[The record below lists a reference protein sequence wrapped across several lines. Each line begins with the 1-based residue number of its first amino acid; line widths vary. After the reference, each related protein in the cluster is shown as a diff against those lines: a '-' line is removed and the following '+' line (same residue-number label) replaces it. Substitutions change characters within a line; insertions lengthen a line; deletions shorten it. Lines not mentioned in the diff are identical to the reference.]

1 MGVQWTKE
9 QQEVIRLRDRNIL
22 VSAAAGSGKT
32 AVLVERILSKI
43 TDNTHPADIDRL
55 LIMTFTRAA
64 AGEMKERIS
73 AVIEKALGEDP
84 DNEHLQRQTTLLHT
98 AQITTI
104 DGFCAYIIRNYFH
117 LIGLDPGYRTADE
130 GELKLLRGDVVKA
143 LLEEHYAQ
151 KDEKFQKFVECFA
164 TGKSDE
170 NLGDLIQKLYEMAMS
185 NPFPEEWLQ
194 KCLGDY
200 RIESLE
206 ELRET
211 EWMKMLWDAV
221 GDELQEAEL
230 LIREARNVCAEADGP
245 YLYEDALNSDLILVR
260 DLQELAEKRDYNGTV
275 KVLVKPSFARLST
288 KKALDVE
295 EQKKQR
301 VKELR
306 DEEKGILKE
315 LGQRYFQSSEEEIL
329 EMIRYVREPIEILIE
344 LTIQFM
350 EQFGTAK
357 REKNILDF
365 TDMEHFA
372 LQILMT
378 KEGEEIHMS
387 QAARELSAKYDEVLV
402 DEYQDSNFVQELL
415 TTAVSGWINQKKN
428 IFMVGDVKQS
438 IYRFRLARPELFMEK
453 YKSYSTEEAKEQR
466 IDLHKNFRSRA
477 QVLESVNFIFRQ
489 IMGEDLGG
497 VAYDKDAALYPGA
510 SFPEGESEEF
520 VKTEVLLI
528 EKDGEELADVQE
540 SADAGAQGS
549 QMELENQ
556 NAQELEA
563 LAIAQRI
570 QEIVGKEQIVD
581 KETREY
587 RPVEYGDIVILL
599 RTAYGWAETFREVL
613 ASQGIPVYCTSR
625 TGYFSALEIVT
636 VLNYLKVCDNPLQDI
651 PLMGVLRSPIVG
663 CTSQELAELRIHYP
677 KGLLYESLTAYV
689 GESSKTDF
697 LTEKDFL
704 KLKLSNFLQLLEKVR
719 NMAAYTP
726 VHELIL
732 YVLKETGYGNY
743 ARALPG
749 GEQRFANL
757 TMLVEKA
764 MDYEKTSY
772 RGLFNFV
779 RYIEQLQAY
788 EVDYGEVN
796 LTGAGNTAVEIM
808 TIHKSK
814 GLEFPVV
821 FVAGMGKQF
830 NFQDMNAGLLLHPE
844 LGIGADAVIP
854 EKRVIASSLNKQII
868 RRQLLKESLG
878 EELRVLYVAMTRA
891 KEKLI
896 LTGTVGKLEKQMVS
910 LSRFLDEEEE
920 LLPLGTRIKAK
931 NYWAFVLPA
940 LVRHRAMSELLGE
953 YGILMKKQKGIYDD
967 VSDFVIKKVTV
978 RQMTEKAVI
987 LQAGNQMQEEY
998 LKNWDADQ
1006 VYDKEVREEIEKR
1019 FSFVYPYKYLEDI
1032 PVKVSVS
1039 DLKKRSWHDES
1050 ELEENISVSAEEQ
1063 EEEQEAPVPAFM
1075 AEKQEEYKGAARG
1088 TAYHRVMEC
1097 LDYAETDTEEQ
1108 LRAQLKRL
1116 LESQKMTEQEAEC
1129 IRIRDIRRFVES
1141 GLGQRMKK
1149 AAMKKHLYRE
1159 QPFVIQ
1165 RNASMLDDG
1174 WKNETVLVQGII
1186 DAYFMEEEEIV
1197 LVDYKTD
1204 RVKRGQEQKLID
1216 LYHVQLED
1224 YARALERMTG
1234 KRVKEKIIYSF
1245 TLQKEILL

>member
-275 KVLVKPSFARLST
+275 KVLVKPAFARLST

-329 EMIRYVREPIEILIE
+329 EMIRYVREPIEMLIE

-1063 EEEQEAPVPAFM
+1063 VEEQEAPVPAFM

-1088 TAYHRVMEC
+1088 TAYHRLMEC
-1097 LDYAETDTEEQ
+1097 LDYAEVESEEQ
-1108 LRAQLKRL
+1108 LEVQLKRL

-1129 IRIRDIRRFVES
+1129 IRIRDIKKFVDSE
-1141 GLGQRMKK
+1141 LGQRMKK
-1149 AAMKKHLYRE
+1149 AVVKKQLYRE
-1159 QPFVIQ
+1159 QPFVI
-1165 RNASMLDDG
+1165 RRSASLLDDS
-1174 WKNETVLVQGII
+1174 WKDETILVQGII
-1186 DAYFMEEEEIV
+1186 DAYFTEDGEIV

-1204 RVKRGQEQKLID
+1204 RVRKGQEQKLVD

-1224 YARALERMTG
+1224 YAQALERMTG
-1234 KRVKEKIIYSF
+1234 MKVKEKIIYSF
-1245 TLQKEILL
+1245 TLQKAILL

>member
-84 DNEHLQRQTTLLHT
+84 DNEHLQRQTTLLHA

-329 EMIRYVREPIEILIE
+329 EMIRYVREPIEMLIE

-350 EQFGTAK
+350 EQFGMAK

-378 KEGEEIHMS
+378 KDGEEIHMS

-497 VAYDKDAALYPGA
+497 VTYDKDAALYPGA

-587 RPVEYGDIVILL
+587 RSVEYGDIVILL

-1063 EEEQEAPVPAFM
+1063 VEEQEAPVPAFM

-1088 TAYHRVMEC
+1088 TAYHRLMEC
-1097 LDYAETDTEEQ
+1097 LDYAEVESEEQ
-1108 LRAQLKRL
+1108 LEVQLKRL

-1129 IRIRDIRRFVES
+1129 IRIRDIKKFVDSE
-1141 GLGQRMKK
+1141 LGQRMKK
-1149 AAMKKHLYRE
+1149 AVVKKQLYRE
-1159 QPFVIQ
+1159 QPFVI
-1165 RNASMLDDG
+1165 RRSASLLDDS
-1174 WKNETVLVQGII
+1174 WKDETILVQGII
-1186 DAYFMEEEEIV
+1186 DAYFTEDGEIV

-1204 RVKRGQEQKLID
+1204 RVRKGQEQKLVD

-1224 YARALERMTG
+1224 YAQALERMTG
-1234 KRVKEKIIYSF
+1234 MKVKEKIIYSF
-1245 TLQKEILL
+1245 TLQKAILL

>member
-1 MGVQWTKE
+1 MYSGQK
-9 QQEVIRLRDRNIL
+9 EVIRLRDRNIL

-245 YLYEDALNSDLILVR
+245 YLYEEALNSDLILVR

-275 KVLVKPSFARLST
+275 KVLVKPAFARLST

-329 EMIRYVREPIEILIE
+329 EMIRYVREPIEMLIE
-344 LTIQFM
+344 LTVQFM

-1063 EEEQEAPVPAFM
+1063 VEEQEAPVPAFM

-1088 TAYHRVMEC
+1088 TAYHRLMEC
-1097 LDYAETDTEEQ
+1097 LDYAEVESEEQ
-1108 LRAQLKRL
+1108 LEVQLKRL

-1129 IRIRDIRRFVES
+1129 IRIRDIKKFVDSE
-1141 GLGQRMKK
+1141 LGQRMKK
-1149 AAMKKHLYRE
+1149 AVVKKQLYRE
-1159 QPFVIQ
+1159 QPFVI
-1165 RNASMLDDG
+1165 RRSASLLDDS
-1174 WKNETVLVQGII
+1174 WKDETILVQGII
-1186 DAYFMEEEEIV
+1186 DAYFTEDGEIV

-1204 RVKRGQEQKLID
+1204 RVRKGQEQKLVD

-1224 YARALERMTG
+1224 YAQALERMTG
-1234 KRVKEKIIYSF
+1234 MKVKEKIIYSF
-1245 TLQKEILL
+1245 TLQKAILL